1 MVQMGLLISD
11 GILALGLRHV
21 FEACRMGC
29 AGSEKMLTF
38 GTTALGEFVGRLHQW
53 CEPTHGPE
61 RTHPNRQSRP
71 DRHGRVLAAATM
83 RLAGVGRLLT
93 SCVC

>member
-29 AGSEKMLTF
+29 AGSEKRLTF

-53 CEPTHGPE
+53 CEPTHRSE
-61 RTHPNRQSRP
+61 RTHPNRQSWLSDP
-71 DRHGRVLAAATM
+71 TGTAAFLQQAYDASDRH
-83 RLAGVGRLLT
+83 LAGF
-93 SCVC
+93 

>member
-29 AGSEKMLTF
+29 AGSEKMMTF

-53 CEPTHGPE
+53 CEPTPQ
-61 RTHPNRQSRP
+61 RTVTARQARP
-71 DRHGRVLAAATM
+71 R
-83 RLAGVGRLLT
+83 
-93 SCVC
+93 SCSSLRCV

>member
-53 CEPTHGPE
+53 CEPTHRPE
-61 RTHPNRQSRP
+61 RHTPTDS
-71 DRHGRVLAAATM
+71 HGPTGTAAFLQQPRGVWPAS
-83 RLAGVGRLLT
+83 AGF
-93 SCVC
+93 